1 MKEISVSELQM
12 NPMDMIAKEWM
23 LVTAGNQE
31 RGYNTMTASWGHLGS
46 IWGHNG
52 GLPTAIAYLRPQR
65 YTAAFTEQATHLSL
79 SFFDESF
86 REALKIC
93 GTKSGRDCD
102 KWALAGLTPVMEDG
116 VPTIQEAKLTLI
128 CRKLY
133 RDVLRE
139 ECFLDK
145 GLLSNYAQK
154 DYHYVYVCQIEKI
167 WLAD

>member
-1 MKEISVSELQM
+1 MRKELTPYELENAMKLIGK
-12 NPMDMIAKEWM
+12 DWM
-23 LVTAGNQE
+23 LVTASDGKTV
-31 RGYNTMTASWGHLGS
+31 NTMTASWGMMGVL
-46 IWGHNG
+46 WNKEVC
-52 GLPTAIAYLRPQR
+52 TVFVRPQR
-65 YTAAFTEQATHLSL
+65 YTAEFTEQATHLSL

-86 REALKIC
+86 RDALKIC

-116 VPTIQEAKLTLI
+116 VPIIKEAKLTLI

-139 ECFLDK
+139 ECFLDRE
-145 GLLSNYAQK
+145 LLSNYARK

-167 WLAD
+167 WMED